1 MQAREIM
8 TGQVI
13 AVSPRD
19 TVQQLARVLT
29 EAGISGAPVRD
40 EAGRLLGIVSEADV
54 ISKRG
59 AHVEDVMQRSVLTVA
74 EDTPVEEVCYMM
86 SCNNIN
92 RVPVMNGEAL
102 VGIITRTDVV
112 RAMAQGR
119 IGRTG
124 GDVGAGFEAQSSG
137 AVTVNQPSGA

>member
-1 MQAREIM
+1 MEAREIM

-13 AVSPRD
+13 AVSPQD
-19 TVQQLARVLT
+19 TVHQLARVLT

-40 EAGRLLGIVSEADV
+40 DDGRLLGIVSEADV

-86 SCNNIN
+86 SSNNIN
-92 RVPVMNGEAL
+92 RVPVMRGEDI
-102 VGIITRTDVV
+102 VGIITRADVV
-112 RAMAQGR
+112 RAYAQGR
-119 IGRTG
+119 IGHAG
-124 GDVGAGFEAQSSG
+124 EGAELEAPPVGAHTESQAGG
-137 AVTVNQPSGA
+137 A